1 MVAGFME
8 AGGGAGGAG
17 LAVVAGAGCVVASAG
32 ACAVVAAPGVPVA
45 FGAGVAIAGHGLGV
59 FAMATSGRP
68 GARTVVPRPSTG
80 EVGGSGYMDWG
91 NSPIDAYNRS
101 KSITSAPTT

>member
-80 EVGGSGYMDWG
+80 EVAQNIGNAPNIGKFGGSGYRLG
-91 NSPIDAYNRS
+91 ELSN
-101 KSITSAPTT
+101 